1 MTNDDE
7 EWGEERMLAAVEAVR
22 SQAAGEVISELFE
35 AADRFTQGAPQ
46 QDDMTLL
53 ALKINAV

>member
-1 MTNDDE
+1 
-7 EWGEERMLAAVEAVR
+7 MLAAVEAVR
-22 SQAAGEVISELFE
+22 SKAAGEVISGLFE
-35 AADRFTQGAPQ
+35 AADGFTQGAPQ

>member
-1 MTNDDE
+1 MN
-7 EWGEERMLAAVEAVR
+7 LR
-22 SQAAGEVISELFE
+22 SKAAGEVIAGLFE
-35 AADRFTQGAPQ
+35 VADRFTQGAPQ

>member
-7 EWGEERMLAAVEAVR
+7 EWGEERMFTAVEAVR
-22 SQAAGEVISELFE
+22 SKAAGDVISGLFE
-35 AADRFTQGAPQ
+35 AADRFTKGAPQ

>member
-1 MTNDDE
+1 VLSD
-7 EWGEERMLAAVEAVR
+7 
-22 SQAAGEVISELFE
+22 LFE

-53 ALKINAV
+53 TLKINAI